1 MSTNDPPPEYTE
13 IIDSFS
19 EVELNDIK
27 TEEDNEE
34 HVKQNPVTEKQT
46 DNKHTENGQA
56 AENSPAPKSKISKR
70 AAFKQMIRPCLR
82 EANPLPEN
90 PTIGDKIKDMLL
102 LPPRGMVGFI
112 LQITII
118 CLQIWGILAA
128 ITGSDA
134 LPGGNFFSLIVL
146 FVFCVICGRL
156 ISFANLPP
164 LLGML
169 IAGVFLRNVPG
180 IQIIG
185 ESIDPKWSGQLRK
198 LALTVILLRAGLGL
212 DIVKLRKLS
221 FAVLRLAFIPCLCE
235 AITGGIV
242 SHFLLGFPW
251 AWSLMLGCILAA
263 LSPAVT
269 VPSLVSLQERRY
281 GIAKGIPT
289 MCLAAGGLDNVLC
302 VTGFA
307 VFVGVI
313 FSEGDLA
320 VTIVKGPLGVLLGIA
335 YGFVAGFMLW
345 FLPGKDYTN
354 SLFYRGMLL
363 FGSGMIAIFGSSAVG
378 LSGAGPLGCL
388 TTATVAAYRWR
399 QERQPGEPDELG
411 GIIALAWLIVQH
423 FLFGLIG
430 AAVDI
435 GNIQPNT
442 AGLGIATLFIG
453 LCVRSAVSFS
463 VTLGTG
469 FNIKERIFIT
479 LTWLSKATVQ
489 AAIGGLALDKALE
502 GDNED
507 DIRMGTD
514 VLTIAVLAIVICAPV
529 GATCMGVLGPRFL
542 EHGDEEEIRVEC
554 SGSATSS
561 SNGDCQKEIEI
572 KTVSETK
579 TQ

>member
-19 EVELNDIK
+19 EVELHDIK
-27 TEEDNEE
+27 TEDMEE
-34 HVKQNPVTEKQT
+34 HVTQDPATEKQT
-46 DNKHTENGQA
+46 DNNHTENGQA
-56 AENSPAPKSKISKR
+56 AENASVPKSKTSKR
-70 AAFKQMIRPCLR
+70 AALRQMVRPCLR

-90 PTIGDKIKDMLL
+90 PTIVDKIKDMFL
-102 LPPRGMVGFI
+102 LPPQGMVGFI

-128 ITGSDA
+128 ITGSEA

-146 FVFCVICGRL
+146 FVLCVICGRL

-180 IQIIG
+180 IKIIG

-221 FAVLRLAFIPCLCE
+221 FAVLRLAFIPCLSE

-307 VFVGVI
+307 VFVGII

-320 VTIVKGPLGVLLGIA
+320 VTIVKGPLGVLLGIG
-335 YGFVAGFMLW
+335 YGFVAGIMLW
-345 FLPGKDYTN
+345 FLPGEDSTN

-502 GDNED
+502 GDNEE

-554 SGSATSS
+554 SGSAATS
-561 SNGDCQKEIEI
+561 SNGKCQKEIEI